1 MPIAR
6 FIVSPAG
13 RGLRILAGGSL
24 ILLGAAQ
31 ATPTARWG
39 LIAAGLV
46 PLLAGAGDL
55 CLFAPLF
62 GGSLSGEDVREQTHA
77 EGIFGLAA

>member
-13 RGLRILAGGSL
+13 RGLRILAGGGLVVLGAVQDTQAARWSL
-24 ILLGAAQ
+24 IAV
-31 ATPTARWG
+31 G
-39 LIAAGLV
+39 LI
-46 PLLAGAGDL
+46 PLLAGAGDI

-62 GGSLSGEDVREQTHA
+62 GGSLSGKDVREQTHA